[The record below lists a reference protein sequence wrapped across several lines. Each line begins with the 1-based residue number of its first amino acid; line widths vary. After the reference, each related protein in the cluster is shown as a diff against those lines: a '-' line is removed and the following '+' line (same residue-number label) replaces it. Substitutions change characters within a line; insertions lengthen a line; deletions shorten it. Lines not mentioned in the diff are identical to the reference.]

1 MKKSL
6 IVNLTASLLLSTTLL
21 STATIAHEKGHGSD
35 SKSGSYSFNSDEC
48 SIDVNYG
55 VVVEGDN
62 IRFINNDETYVQI
75 NNNQQLFVEGKL
87 VDLSERQQAL
97 VAEYSEQINRQVPE
111 VVTLAEDAVE
121 IAFQAVSHVV
131 IGLSGDNEKSKA
143 RVDSIFT
150 KINSEVEKRFNEKDG
165 SYFIAEQDFDEF
177 DEFMEEELEDEIEEL
192 ITDSV
197 GDILIAVGS
206 AMNSEEGNFEENME
220 AFGERMENMG
230 KDIEMAV
237 EGKAEELGK
246 QAEKLC
252 HNLKSLDQLETEL
265 SNSINELNDFNLLTV
280 SD

>member
-6 IVNLTASLLLSTTLL
+6 ITNLTTSLLLSTALL
-21 STATIAHEKGHGSD
+21 STSTIAHENSHETGN
-35 SKSGSYSFNSDEC
+35 YSFNSDEC

-55 VVVEGDN
+55 VVVEADN

-75 NNNQQLFVEGKL
+75 NNSQQLFVEGKL
-87 VDLSERQQAL
+87 VDLTERQQAL
-97 VAEYSEQINRQVPE
+97 VAEYSEQINKQVPE

-177 DEFMEEELEDEIEEL
+177 DKFMEEELEDEIEEL

-206 AMNSEEGNFEENME
+206 AMNSEEGSFEENME

-230 KDIEMAV
+230 SDIEKAV
-237 EGKAEELGK
+237 EGRAEELGK

-252 HNLKSLDQLETEL
+252 NNLKSLDLLETEL
-265 SNSINELNDFNLLTV
+265 TNSIDELDGFNLLTV